1 MKKANNLNLVLL
13 LALFISACGST
24 TSITGS
30 YKAPGVT
37 TVSYKKIFVSSL
49 NSDPSIRQTVETNIA
64 NYLAS
69 KGYAAVKSTDVF
81 PVSFHSSGGDKNQ
94 DTVLSKIRATNCDAI
109 LTIAMVNKETATRY
123 VPGSGGVYPYGVG
136 YYGTFGAYYGYGY
149 NSFYSPG
156 YYTTDKIYY
165 LETNLYDAATEKLVW
180 SAQSKTYNPSSLDDF
195 LQGYEKAMTQQVA
208 RDNLIT
214 PASK

>member
-1 MKKANNLNLVLL
+1 MLL

-37 TVSYKKIFVSSL
+37 QVAYKKIFISVL

-64 NYLAS
+64 NYLSS
-69 KGYAAVKSTDVF
+69 KGYASVKSTDVF
-81 PVSFHSSGGDKNQ
+81 TPNFHSSGGDNNQ
-94 DTVLSKIRATNCDAI
+94 DTVLRKIRATNCDAI
-109 LTIAMVNKETATRY
+109 LTIAMVNKETETRY
-123 VPGSGGVYPYGVG
+123 VPGSGRVYPYGVG

-149 NSFYSPG
+149 KRFYSPG

-165 LETNLYDAATEKLVW
+165 LETNLYDAATERLVW

-195 LQGYEKAMTQQVA
+195 LQGYEKAMTKQVA
-208 RDNLIT
+208 RDNLIA
-214 PASK
+214 PAGK